1 MEEDLKSQIGC
12 GDLKKM
18 KIRQDKKRNCVES
31 KVGIQRKLFLV
42 KNLEEF
48 SKWLAGIEEI
58 FPRKHATIL

>member
-31 KVGIQRKLFLV
+31 KVGI
-42 KNLEEF
+42 
-48 SKWLAGIEEI
+48 
-58 FPRKHATIL
+58 